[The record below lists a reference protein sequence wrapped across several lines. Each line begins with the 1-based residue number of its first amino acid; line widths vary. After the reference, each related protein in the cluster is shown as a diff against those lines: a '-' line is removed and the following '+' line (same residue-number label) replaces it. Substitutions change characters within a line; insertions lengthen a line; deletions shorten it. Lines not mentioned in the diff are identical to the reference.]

1 MKIILQTDD
10 EGEQSYEKS
19 KWTKNP
25 TVIADETRRECDPEQ
40 PSTDSR
46 TAKTPLDYFKLFFDM
61 ELLSTIVEQSKKYAL
76 QKNTSLDLSTDELH
90 VFLGILLFSGY
101 GKYPNRRIYWSN
113 EDDVPKIVQDSMRL
127 KGFEKI
133 SKHIHFSDNA
143 TLVQE
148 DRLYKIRPLIDKLAK
163 NFRQH
168 GGLQEH
174 LSIDESM
181 VPYYGKHYAKQ
192 YIRGKPIRFGFKN
205 WALCTN
211 EGYMVGFDIYI
222 GKNSSLEK
230 HFGVGGDIVLALLQ
244 QTEVPKN
251 EGYKIYFDNYFTSL
265 PLLAHLSV
273 QKYCATGTNP
283 FTDVRN
289 HLNTDDLWLKDRTA
303 PDYFAVVMSKKR
315 SHVLL
320 QALQFNDME
329 TRAQKHEV
337 YNLATSIIKR

>member
-1 MKIILQTDD
+1 MDIIEDDAINSPDVFILPPDNSNETDVDSDESDDDHVGNVNHLPRGILSQPCELVRDDDDDEYEAEDLMTLVELRRSMKDD

-19 KWTKNP
+19 KWTNP

-101 GKYPNRRIYWSN
+101 GK
-113 EDDVPKIVQDSMRL
+113 
-127 KGFEKI
+127 
-133 SKHIHFSDNA
+133 
-143 TLVQE
+143 
-148 DRLYKIRPLIDKLAK
+148 
-163 NFRQH
+163 QH

-174 LSIDESM
+174 LSIDEIM

-251 EGYKIYFDNYFTSL
+251 QGYRIYFDNYFTSL
-265 PLLAHLSV
+265 PLLAHLSA

-283 FTDVRN
+283 LTDVRFDN
-289 HLNTDDLWLKDRTA
+289 TGHMIIYNNTDRRCKHCGKKCQFICEKCNIALHPKQCFKDFHLK
-303 PDYFAVVMSKKR
+303 
-315 SHVLL
+315 
-320 QALQFNDME
+320 
-329 TRAQKHEV
+329 
-337 YNLATSIIKR
+337 